1 MEEADLAVSSI
12 RTKTSPWEQCRT
24 PRSVCPPPPG
34 VAGPS
39 HVSMASGGSTGHP
52 HQPEPHCHRSS
63 SPAPLHNLQ
72 TSPPLC
78 LSHLSTT
85 YLFMVVAPSC
95 LKLKETDCPVCLYR
109 FSNCFLGSWRESLGS
124 SWTLLSNLCNGW
136 ELGPSPCQVP
146 YHWMT

>member
-12 RTKTSPWEQCRT
+12 RTKTSPLEQGLP
-24 PRSVCPPPPG
+24 PRSVWPPV

-39 HVSMASGGSTGHP
+39 YINKALGGSTGHP
-52 HQPEPHCHRSS
+52 HQPEPHCHRISS
-63 SPAPLHNLQ
+63 VAPLHNIQ

-78 LSHLSTT
+78 LCHLSTT

-95 LKLKETDCPVCLYR
+95 LKLKETGYPVCLHM
-109 FSNCFLGSWRESLGS
+109 FSNFFLGSWRENLGS
-124 SWTLLSNLCNGW
+124 SWTLLSNLCNGY

-146 YHWMT
+146 YH